1 MVHIIVINL
10 ERAPDRREQLEKQ
23 FNKLNISDY
32 TFYPAFDSINVKN
45 AFFKLPI
52 MKGVGIGRNLSSTEL
67 SIIISHI
74 SALKYVKIMKFDN
87 VIILEDD
94 VVICE
99 DWKERIDNLLKNL
112 PIDWEYV
119 YLAGH
124 SDYVKIPMYE
134 NPTIIKAPKMVGA
147 FSYMVNQEGAEKLI
161 KYCGE
166 FMTTYDDMITH
177 KIEAGK
183 LNAYLYLPFMTYHI
197 AGKSY
202 NWDINCELHTSFKY
216 FKNKI
221 KNENTNRN

>member
-1 MVHIIVINL
+1 MNHIIVINL
-10 ERAPDRREQLEKQ
+10 ERAVDRREQLEKQ
-23 FNKLNISDY
+23 FKELDVSDY
-32 TFYPAFDSINVKN
+32 TFYPAFDSANVRN
-45 AFFKLPI
+45 SFFKVPI
-52 MKGVGIGRNLSSTEL
+52 MKGVGIGRSLSATEL
-67 SIIISHI
+67 SIIMSHV
-74 SALKYVKIMKFDN
+74 SALKFAKVMGYDN
-87 VIILEDD
+87 VVILEDD

-99 DWKERIDNLLKNL
+99 DWKWRIDILLEDL
-112 PIDWEYV
+112 PKDWEYV

-124 SDYVKIPMYE
+124 SDYVKIPMFD

-147 FSYMVNQEGAEKLI
+147 FSYMVNQIGIEKLI

-183 LNAYLYLPFMTYHI
+183 LNAYLYIPFMTYHT

-202 NWDINCELHTSFKY
+202 NWDITCDTHTSFKY

-221 KNENTNRN
+221 ES